1 MGLFR
6 RASRSTSGSAPGPA
20 VPAEVVAA
28 LGMQRGERLL
38 APHATSTRSGPGWLL
53 ATTYRLG
60 LASAAEGL
68 VWLRPWHEVDQASWQ
83 REARTLAITFVDS
96 SRVQQYPLDDAAH
109 FLQVFRERVQ
119 ASVVAA
125 VDLSLTGPRK
135 ARAVIRADLR
145 TGDLLEQVVLGRGT
159 RPSPEIDAVAA
170 AVLVGLREEVGLP
183 PARG

>member
-60 LASAAEGL
+60 LASAAE
-68 VWLRPWHEVDQASWQ
+68 
-83 REARTLAITFVDS
+83 
-96 SRVQQYPLDDAAH
+96 
-109 FLQVFRERVQ
+109 

-170 AVLVGLREEVGLP
+170 AVLVGLREEVGRP